1 MLRPFRHLAIAA
13 IWLLCG
19 AAALAQLT
27 PDRVLL
33 LYNSQSAESA
43 AIRDAYVAAHPGV
56 LEFDLNDAT
65 LGGGQITRNAYLSR
79 VRDPLR
85 AFLSGTDSAGQ
96 PLAER
101 VIAIAT
107 TRGVPARINGANEF
121 DVSSSHASV
130 ESELTLLW
138 QDLEQAGQSA
148 LPFRYSG
155 IIDNPYHARRN
166 QPIDFFNR
174 SGITTERPFEYNAP
188 GAWQI
193 TGLTSGHIYLVCRLD
208 AAPLGAAT
216 ALDNTLA
223 LIDRSQSLTADPCAV
238 QALLDEYACTDQ
250 IDDDGFPPLVPGR
263 DDFGQATT
271 SLVDAGILTT
281 HDETSAF
288 LESDDL
294 PTGAPVLVLAT
305 YGENHDLNGCG
316 DDPAGNGTYLSRYDF
331 HPAALFLSYESFNG
345 NSIVTGEPRQNQA
358 QALDFIAL
366 GGSFSVAHVREP
378 FTFAVADAEWLVR
391 NLYLDGLTFA
401 EAAYTAIPT
410 LSWQNTPLGDPLA
423 RVLLAPSLARLDIDM
438 DGRFT
443 VGDLHAQNESLTDAD
458 CDGDADLND
467 LQVIRSELRA
477 NEVADILTQD

>member
-1 MLRPFRHLAIAA
+1 MTPRLRYLALAVLT
-13 IWLLCG
+13 LLCS
-19 AAALAQLT
+19 AVALADLT
-27 PDRVLL
+27 ADRVLL
-33 LYNSQSAESA
+33 LYNSQSLESA

-65 LGGGQITRNAYLSR
+65 LGGGQITRSAYLSR

-85 AFLSGTDSAGQ
+85 AFLSGTDSTGQ

-101 VIAIAT
+101 IIAIAT
-107 TRGVPARINGANEF
+107 TRGVPARINGVDEF
-121 DVSSSHASV
+121 DIASSHASV

-138 QDLEQAGQSA
+138 QDLEQTGTGA

-155 IIDNPYHARRN
+155 IIDNPYHTRRN
-166 QPIDFFNR
+166 QPIDLFNR
-174 SGITTERPFEYNAP
+174 SGIMTQRPFEYSAP

-193 TGLTSGHIYLVCRLD
+193 TGLLAGHIYLVCRLD

-223 LIDRSQSLTADPCAV
+223 LIDRSQSLAADPCAV
-238 QALLDEYACTDQ
+238 QALLDEYVCSDQ
-250 IDDDGFPPLVPGR
+250 LDDDNLPPWFPGR
-263 DDFGQATT
+263 DDFSQATD
-271 SLVDAGILTT
+271 SLLDAGIFTT
-281 HDETSAF
+281 HDETTAF
-288 LESDDL
+288 LESSDL
-294 PTGAPVLVLAT
+294 PVGAPLLVLAT

-316 DDPAGNGTYLSRYDF
+316 ENPTGNGTYLTRYDF

-366 GGSFSVAHVREP
+366 GGSFSVAQVREP
-378 FTFAVADAEWLVR
+378 FTFAIADAEWLVR

-401 EAAYTAIPT
+401 EAAYSAIPG

-423 RVLLAPSLARLDIDM
+423 RVVLAPSLARLDIDM

-458 CDGDADLND
+458 CDGDVDIDD

-477 NEVADILTQD
+477 SEVSGILTQN